1 MLEKLQKI
9 ETEFEEIEKQICD
22 PVVINNQSQ
31 YMKLMKRRK
40 ETEKLVALFRNLKKI
55 DKQIKEAQEILATE
69 KDKEL
74 IELARSELGEAK
86 HKKEQLDE
94 QLKIEL
100 LPKDPD
106 DGKNCIIEMRPGT
119 GGDESCL
126 FTEELSRCYVKFLET
141 KRYKVEIINRTEAD
155 HGLKEF
161 IFRVVGEGAYGLMK
175 YEGGVHR
182 VQRVPVTESQGR
194 IHTSA
199 ISVVVMPEV
208 EEVDIKIE
216 EKDLRIDVF
225 RSGGH
230 GGQSVNTTDS
240 AVRVTHLPSGLVVIC
255 QDEKSQLKNKAK
267 ALSVLRARLYAIEQ
281 EKRQKELG
289 EIRLS
294 IGNGDRS
301 DKIRTYNFPQ
311 DRVTDHRIHKS
322 WNNIFGVMDG
332 NIQDIVDSLQIE
344 EQAKKLAANI

>member
-1 MLEKLQKI
+1 MSRLPTIIPVSARQYEKVMD
-9 ETEFEEIEKQICD
+9 F
-22 PVVINNQSQ
+22 
-31 YMKLMKRRK
+31 
-40 ETEKLVALFRNLKKI
+40 F
-55 DKQIKEAQEILATE
+55 
-69 KDKEL
+69 
-74 IELARSELGEAK
+74 
-86 HKKEQLDE
+86 
-94 QLKIEL
+94 
-100 LPKDPD
+100 
-106 DGKNCIIEMRPGT
+106 
-119 GGDESCL
+119 
-126 FTEELSRCYVKFLET
+126 VK
-141 KRYKVEIINRTEAD
+141 
-155 HGLKEF
+155 
-161 IFRVVGEGAYGLMK
+161 
-175 YEGGVHR
+175 
-182 VQRVPVTESQGR
+182 
-194 IHTSA
+194 
-199 ISVVVMPEV
+199 MPEV

-322 WNNIFGVMDG
+322 WNNIFGVILE
-332 NIQDIVDSLQIE
+332 NY
-344 EQAKKLAANI
+344 NC